1 MTDKPTPSQS
11 LGSPTPADFAT
22 LLSGSRLRLRG
33 KSAFF
38 ATLLLHT
45 DVQPSNEVAL
55 AATDGDRVYVN
66 PQAAAGLPPAEL
78 DALLLHEVLHAA
90 LSHVQRRGPREKKHW
105 NRAAD
110 LIVNGM
116 VAQAGLPLAETAP
129 RDGHLET
136 LSVEEVYA
144 TLERSQEEEQQQEEG
159 DGDLLDGPPSDAPPG
174 NGPGQ
179 KPADLTRR
187 WKGTLEQARAAES
200 MSGKG
205 ADPLGLH
212 RELAR
217 LAPARLDWKSQL
229 WRFLARTPTDFSGF
243 DRRFI
248 GRGLYLEALDDE
260 SLHALIAVDTSGSVD
275 DEAVKALV
283 AEVQGILGAYPH
295 VRAELYYADT
305 EAYGPFSLTAGSEIP
320 PPQGGG
326 GTDFRPIFGKV
337 ADHEP
342 DLLVYLTDG
351 YGDFP
356 EQPPRVPTLWVVP
369 PGGLEDSG
377 FPFGEVLRLEEG

>member
-1 MTDKPTPSQS
+1 MSEKPVPSPPTP
-11 LGSPTPADFAT
+11 DFAA

-45 DVQPSNEVAL
+45 DVQPSQEVAL
-55 AATDGDRVYVN
+55 AATDGDRVYLN
-66 PQAAAGLPPAEL
+66 PEAAARLAPAEL
-78 DALLLHEVLHAA
+78 DGLLLHEVLHAA
-90 LSHVQRRGPREKKHW
+90 LSHVGRRGPRDKKHW

-116 VAQAGLPLAETAP
+116 VAQAGLPVAEGTA
-129 RDGHLET
+129 RDDHLET

-144 TLERSQEEEQQQEEG
+144 ALERTEEEQQGEG
-159 DGDLLDGPPSDAPPG
+159 EGEAGDLLDGPPSDAPPG
-174 NGPGQ
+174 STRSGQ
-179 KPADLTRR
+179 KPSDLSRR
-187 WKGTLEQARAAES
+187 WKGRLEQARAAQS

-229 WRFLARTPTDFSGF
+229 WRFLARTPVDFGGF
-243 DRRFI
+243 DRRFV

-260 SLHALIAVDTSGSVD
+260 SLKALIAVDTSGSVD

-305 EAYGPFSLTAGSEIP
+305 EAYGPYPLTAGSEIP
-320 PPQGGG
+320 PAQGGG
-326 GTDFRPIFGKV
+326 GTDFRPVFGKV
-337 ADHEP
+337 EEHSP

-356 EQPPRVPTLWVVP
+356 EVPPRVPTLWVVP

>member
-1 MTDKPTPSQS
+1 MTDKPPPS
-11 LGSPTPADFAT
+11 PPAPDFAT

-55 AATDGDRVYVN
+55 AATDGDRVYLN
-66 PQAAAGLPPAEL
+66 PLAAAGLSGTEL

-90 LSHVQRRGPREKKHW
+90 LSHVQRRGPREKKRW
-105 NRAAD
+105 NKAAD

-116 VAQAGLPLAETAP
+116 VEHAGLPPQKGAA

-144 TLERSQEEEQQQEEG
+144 ALEGQEEEQNQQGEG
-159 DGDLLDGPPSDAPPG
+159 EGGDLLDGPPSDAPPG
-174 NGPGQ
+174 SGPGQ

-200 MSGKG
+200 LSGKG

-229 WRFLARTPTDFSGF
+229 WRFLARTPTDFGGF

-320 PPQGGG
+320 PAQGGG

>member
-1 MTDKPTPSQS
+1 VTGKPVGP
-11 LGSPTPADFAT
+11 GPEPAEFGA
-22 LLSGSRLRLRG
+22 LLSGARLRLRG
-33 KSAFF
+33 RSAFF

-45 DVQPSNEVAL
+45 DVQPSSEVAV
-55 AATDGDRVYVN
+55 AATDGDRVYLN
-66 PQAAAGLPPAEL
+66 PVAAARLAPSEL
-78 DALLLHEVLHAA
+78 DGVLLHEVLHAA
-90 LSHVQRRGPREKKHW
+90 LSHVGRRGPREKKRW

-116 VAQAGLPLAETAP
+116 VAQAGLPLAEDAP
-129 RDGHLET
+129 RDDHLET

-144 TLERSQEEEQQQEEG
+144 TLEHQQQDEDQEDG
-159 DGDLLDGPPSDAPPG
+159 DGNGDLLDGPPSDVPPRQG
-174 NGPGQ
+174 QRRPGE
-179 KPADLTRR
+179 TERR
-187 WKGTLEQARAAES
+187 WKGTLEQARASQS
-200 MSGKG
+200 MTGRGS
-205 ADPLGLH
+205 DPLGLH

-229 WRFLARTPTDFSGF
+229 WRFLARTPVDFGGF
-243 DRRFI
+243 DRRFV

-260 SLHALIAVDTSGSVD
+260 SLQALIAVDTSGSVD
-275 DEAVKALV
+275 EAAVQALV

-295 VRAELYYADT
+295 VRADLYYADT
-305 EAYGPFSLTAGSEIP
+305 EAYGPYPLTAGSDIP

-326 GTDFRPIFGKV
+326 GTDFRPVFAKV

-351 YGDFP
+351 FGDFP
-356 EQPPRVPTLWVVP
+356 DVPPRVPTLWVVP
-369 PGGLEDSG
+369 PGGLEDAG